1 MSAVGTTV
9 GPSDFEALT
18 EPFRR
23 ELLAHCYRMLG
34 SMVDAEDLVQETY
47 IRAWRGFD
55 GFEGRS
61 SLRVWLYK
69 IATMACLTALGQ
81 RARRPLPSGLVAG
94 STELT
99 SDLTVA
105 SDVDWL
111 QPAPDARLLGRAS
124 DPAELVVQRDSVR
137 LAFVAALQHLS
148 PRQRAV
154 LILREVLGMRANEVA
169 DILDSTSDA
178 VHSTLRRAR
187 SHLSTSVPREHELRD
202 PESQQEREILDR
214 YVDAFQRGD
223 IDGLTDLLRAEVAL
237 EMPPFAT
244 WFQGREAVL
253 GFLAERVFA
262 VHDGWCMRP
271 TRANGQP
278 AALAWVRD
286 EAGELHPHGVQ
297 VLDVERDGISRIVSF
312 NDPGL
317 LALF

>member
-1 MSAVGTTV
+1 
-9 GPSDFEALT
+9 
-18 EPFRR
+18 
-23 ELLAHCYRMLG
+23 MLG

-81 RARRPLPSGLVAG
+81 RGRRPLPSGLVAA
-94 STELT
+94 STEMT
-99 SDLTVA
+99 TDLTVA
-105 SDVDWL
+105 PDVDWL
-111 QPAPDARLLGRAS
+111 QPAPDARLLGPAS
-124 DPAELVVQRDSVR
+124 DPAEVVVQRDSVR

-154 LILREVLGMRANEVA
+154 LILREVVGMRASEVA
-169 DILDSTSDA
+169 DILDSTPDA

-187 SHLSTSVPREHELRD
+187 NQLSASVPREHELRD
-202 PESQQEREILDR
+202 PESQQAREILDR
-214 YVDAFQRGD
+214 YVDAFQRGE
-223 IDGLTDLLRAEVAL
+223 IDGLTRLLRAEVAL

-244 WFQGREAVL
+244 WLQGRDAVL

-262 VHDGWCMRP
+262 LHDGWRMLP

-297 VLDVERDGISRIVSF
+297 LLDVEPDGVARIVSF